1 MIKKYILC
9 IVGLLLIVSAQAQRL
24 SATLNYS
31 CFRLDSTQN
40 LLEVYLQF
48 DASTFHLKP
57 NAKKQYQGK
66 VNVAVWVQ
74 DSNRTFFADKFD
86 MVTPATADTLSFKH
100 NLLNTIKRI
109 QLPNGKFTLH
119 LLASDPNSSDTV
131 TLRAQLPIELKSDN
145 NKLTLSDIQL
155 LDKYQKATSKSVI
168 VKHGMELWPQVQG
181 FYPATQHQLSF
192 FVELYNAT
200 KVLGDT
206 ASFALAYAVRKN
218 GTYKNIPELTRISYK
233 KAQSTNVFFGTL
245 DISTLPSGNYDLV
258 VEIIDGKRTMLVQQT
273 KFFQR
278 SNPKADAGID
288 IAANNTTTVSGTNTN
303 YGEDFTSK
311 LKPEDL
317 KEYLKALEP
326 LANRQENASI
336 ISLSNSG
343 NLMAQRKY
351 LYDFFRRRNPENP
364 TKAFVDYAQ
373 RIAIAEEKYSTKTM
387 KSYETDRGRIFLKHG
402 PPNQIENEFTDRK
415 RTSHLE
421 ISSLPP
427 YEVWYYYAIEERN
440 QTNVEFAFVQTSL
453 GNNNYKLLHS
463 TAIGEFKNVD
473 WRTALEKKATDS
485 NNFDYMPVDK

>member
-1 MIKKYILC
+1 MRKRY
-9 IVGLLLIVSAQAQRL
+9 LLLALGVLLMGSVQAQRL

-31 CFRLDSTQN
+31 RFRLDSTQN

-48 DASTFHLKP
+48 DAATLRLKP
-57 NAKKQYQGK
+57 DAKKQFQGK

-74 DSNRTFFADKFD
+74 DSSRTFFADKFE
-86 MVTPATADTLSFKH
+86 MTTPTAADTLSFKK

-109 QLPNGKFTLH
+109 PLPNGKFTLH
-119 LLASDPNSSDTV
+119 LLASDPNSHDTAA
-131 TLRAQLPIELKSDN
+131 LRAQLPVELNFN
-145 NKLTLSDIQL
+145 NKNLNFSDIQL
-155 LDKYQKATSKSVI
+155 LDKYEKATAKSVI

-181 FYPATQHQLSF
+181 FYPAKQHQISF

-218 GTYKNIPELTRISYK
+218 GTYKNIPELTRILYK
-233 KAQSTNVFFGTL
+233 KAQATNVFFGTL
-245 DISTLPSGNYDLV
+245 DVSNLPSGNYDLV
-258 VEIIDGKRTMLVQQT
+258 VEIIDGNRKMLVQQS

-278 SNPKADAGID
+278 SNPKADAGLD
-288 IAANNTTTVSGTNTN
+288 IAANSESVSGTNVN

-317 KEYLKALEP
+317 KDYLRALEP

-336 ISLSNSG
+336 IALSNGG
-343 NLMAQRKY
+343 NVVAQRKY
-351 LYDFFRRRNPENP
+351 LYDFFRRRNPESP
-364 TKAFVDYAQ
+364 TKAFIEYAQ
-373 RIAIAEEKYSTKTM
+373 RIAVAEEKYSTKTM
-387 KSYETDRGRIFLKHG
+387 KAYETDRGRIFLKHG

-463 TAIGEFKNVD
+463 TAIGEFKNTD
-473 WRTALEKKATDS
+473 WRTALEKKATNS